1 MECEMKKKENDA
13 WGESGGGGQIRWK
26 KERQKKKISV
36 VKCSGEERGVERKT
50 SSGQM
55 RNEKTRDWRRCDLT
69 CSAAITL

>member
-1 MECEMKKKENDA
+1 MKKKENDA

-26 KERQKKKISV
+26 KERQKKISV

>member
-1 MECEMKKKENDA
+1 MEEGEAKKK
-13 WGESGGGGQIRWK
+13 K
-26 KERQKKKISV
+26 SV

>member
-1 MECEMKKKENDA
+1 MKKKENDA

-26 KERQKKKISV
+26 KERQKKSV

>member
-1 MECEMKKKENDA
+1 MEE
-13 WGESGGGGQIRWK
+13 GEA
-26 KERQKKKISV
+26 KKKISV

>member
-1 MECEMKKKENDA
+1 ML
-13 WGESGGGGQIRWK
+13 GERVEEEGRLDGRRRG
-26 KERQKKKISV
+26 KKKISV

>member
-26 KERQKKKISV
+26 KERQKKISV